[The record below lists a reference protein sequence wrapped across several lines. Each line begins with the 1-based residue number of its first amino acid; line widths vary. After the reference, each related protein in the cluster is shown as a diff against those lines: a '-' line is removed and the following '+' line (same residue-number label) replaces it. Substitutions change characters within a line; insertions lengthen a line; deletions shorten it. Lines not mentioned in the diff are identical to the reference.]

1 MKAMPCLHV
10 DEVLTQAEGLP
21 DCLDLSLKAQKGDE
35 ARSPGL
41 TASLPPG
48 RSPRLSST
56 RCPSD

>member
-35 ARSPGL
+35 ARSPASRPPCLRGGL
-41 TASLPPG
+41 HV
-48 RSPRLSST
+48 
-56 RCPSD
+56 